1 MNAKLTLKMDD
12 IVIASAKRFA
22 RTHHTSLSKLAETYF
37 KTITREAAPQK
48 KVSGVVGELAGLLKI
63 RRLSQRV
70 RVSTSIIWKKNINE
84 ER

>member
-12 IVIASAKRFA
+12 SVIESAKRFA

-48 KVSGVVGELAGLLKI
+48 RVSGVVGELAGLLKNKE
-63 RRLSQRV
+63 V
-70 RVSTSIIWKKNINE
+70 VSSKSEYIDYLE
-84 ER
+84 EKYK